1 MSHTFENL
9 SQNLSYD
16 RRWYAVTTRS
26 RHEKVAGG
34 MLEAQGIAH
43 FLPLTTELRQWS
55 DRKQLVNLPLFPGYL
70 FVHMDLQRESTLPV
84 LKAPGVTGLVRNQ
97 TGPLPIPAGQIED
110 IRKVLAEGADCS
122 PHPFLHE
129 GDRVRVLH
137 GALKGLEGNLV
148 RIDSEAKLVI
158 SIDMIQRSIAVTIS
172 RDSVQLAGD
181 AADRE
186 LYLAEPSV
194 IGATTLDQ
202 TRAAGQQALLAS

>member
-1 MSHTFENL
+1 MSHTSENL
-9 SQNLSYD
+9 SHN
-16 RRWYAVTTRS
+16 RRWYAVTARS
-26 RHEKVAGG
+26 RHEKVAAG

-84 LKAPGVTGLVRNQ
+84 LKAPGITGLVRNQ
-97 TGPLPIPAGQIED
+97 TGPLPIPEHQIED

-122 PHPFLHE
+122 PHPFLQE

-148 RIDSEAKLVI
+148 RINSEAKLVI

-172 RDSVQLAGD
+172 RDSVELVD
-181 AADRE
+181 AAAEGE

-194 IGATTLDQ
+194 IVASALDQ
-202 TRAAGQQALLAS
+202 TGASGKQAFLAG